1 MPKQCEHG
9 KNKRKCITCSPWK
22 CEACDKVMLKDTKR
36 RHLKSKKH
44 MGIPVVEIQAEPMPD
59 VEAKAEPMPDVEA
72 KAEPMPDV
80 EAHIEIQA
88 PVIPKRKKRKVKA
101 KAEPVPA
108 MVSPLAEPMPAVE
121 VKDEPLYEVIDVPSR
136 QLDDDAK
143 KQRRAKRDALAKHKV
158 EMEAKERD
166 AKKDAL
172 VKAMDAE
179 ARRIKKRDAQRARR
193 LDPEKRK
200 QDNEARK
207 ARRLRALAKKEND
220 SSGDTP
226 RPVLA
231 VVDHGS

>member
-1 MPKQCEHG
+1 M
-9 KNKRKCITCSPWK
+9 NR
-22 CEACDKVMLKDTKR
+22 
-36 RHLKSKKH
+36 H
-44 MGIPVVEIQAEPMPD
+44 MGIPVVEIQAEPMP
-59 VEAKAEPMPDVEA
+59 A
-72 KAEPMPDV
+72 V

-88 PVIPKRKKRKVKA
+88 PVIPKRKKRKAKA
-101 KAEPVPA
+101 KAEPMPA
-108 MVSPLAEPMPAVE
+108 MVDTGCGVSPL
-121 VKDEPLYEVIDVPSR
+121 DEPLYEVIDVPSR

-193 LDPEKRK
+193 LDPEKRA

-207 ARRLRALAKKEND
+207 ARRLRALAKKENAGVE
-220 SSGDTP
+220 STVG
-226 RPVLA
+226 VK
-231 VVDHGS
+231 